1 LEDEPFTNNPSAQM
15 LLSVARKDLAN
26 EDYANARTLLARAL
40 SFDQCNSQIRT
51 MLTQVEIKLQELT
64 LEREEALTRAQPV
77 VANYIQEAKALI
89 EAG

>member
-1 LEDEPFTNNPSAQM
+1 M